1 MSCNCGKPKCNGKC
15 GISPAVLQINNP
27 DECTLFH
34 KVEIPSSMGDSKTNP
49 PKNGAYK
56 NVLLYYEADQT
67 SWLYSSD
74 GIPTQLVNGMT
85 NYEEAQN
92 LPSINN
98 HTLMGNMSGSDLDL
112 QDKLTAGDNIQ
123 IDGTTI
129 SATDTTYDDFVG
141 ATSDAAGEAG
151 LVPAPASGVTEK
163 FLKSDGTWS
172 DTTAFLPYPAS
183 VNTSGTTQQ
192 FIASIQALNA
202 KAGTAF
208 LGTVSLTD
216 LPESM
221 VQEEVMAYVYDNN
234 LIYLTLR
241 SADVA
246 PYIWSCNSYA
256 YRGWEP
262 IDTTTMTVLWA
273 NSTESGATRHL
284 YSDTS
289 MFDAVSMG
297 DIITAAHKGLLF
309 VRLVNPLTPEQYNES
324 VLVNVWVS
332 PNDNDY
338 QVIFTDGNY
347 TYNYGA
353 DALTDTAFAYSSG
366 QYQRKLTAG
375 AGIDITGNTI
385 SVKDPAP
392 EDFFTGNATKT
403 DCGTIAAL
411 DDVLEDN
418 IASLEMSGNTSQKKY
433 IGKNLVYPEA
443 GTTNGIT
450 LVYDSKTGTATAA
463 GTATATWATYAN
475 VTSNIPAGT
484 YTLSLANAAPVGV
497 GIGVRVDGGARVA
510 HPISA
515 GATSVSFTTTGIIT
529 TYDIYFTGLT
539 VGNSYNF
546 SFKVQFE
553 SGGSKTAFEPYRGGA
568 PSPSPSFPSVVEN
581 ISGNSSV
588 KVHGKNVW
596 IYTPENFYVQGANTT
611 YAINSDGSL
620 SVTTTAGQY
629 QQSSFLLNLP
639 DGEYTFSLGSVTS
652 TNTSMN
658 VKRMTLVY
666 SENNTYTTV
675 QHIDAGTP
683 QTVTLSN
690 TDNRLYMLR
699 FWGSYATSISNTST
713 YSGVQIELGNQA
725 SSYEAFKEMEFPL
738 SLGAL
743 NFAKI
748 DSAKDRLYNVGNK
761 WYKHAEVGHKIIDAD
776 VSGIAQ
782 DGTAGTSTAS
792 YSGAFLIMNAAT
804 GVDNTALSSNLGT
817 INSQAISDNTGALS
831 MQDGTFAHRSGT
843 NDRLYFRNSALTGK
857 TGDEVKTI
865 LSGNSGG
872 ADLWYILATAVEE
885 EITDLTLISQLED
898 IRLYSGYNAIML
910 SSDSLNASSL
920 CVSGYNDNWS
930 GNIDDVNDKIDSL
943 EKKIDDKQIKFHSV
957 ATSSATYVIQFPNGK
972 NMVVDMGQSGQW
984 QSTKKAIDSLGI
996 QKFDYAVLTH
1006 FHSDHIGN
1014 IQNFISYY
1022 DMADCKWYVQM
1033 KPDFTNHSAQI
1044 EESESSYDNV
1054 ITLLQLNGVTPI
1066 VPQNESVEVVDED
1079 EGISMRFLNTDA
1091 TIAESYYSR
1100 RVEYH
1105 NVAKINFNDFSLI
1118 TEITYGD
1125 NKILLTGD
1133 IERPVEDVYKD
1144 YVGKV
1149 TIMTAPHHGVN
1160 IDANKQFYYAVA
1172 PEVTICSFVTTS
1184 ATWVNSYYRSFRYIR
1199 EVSNLVVTEYAS
1211 KPDANNLFS
1220 FDVGPKS
1227 YKSYVEDGGITEDS
1241 PFSIID
1247 SYGHVAS
1254 LVYETID
1261 DKATLTL
1268 KDWVNRLPI
1277 GAEAHIPWWSD
1288 LSTTYAQLR
1297 ADIGTLF
1304 PIASNEHGFVMD
1316 IARGHSYITFKIQP
1330 NYSFNNLSYELKCS
1344 MDIWN
1349 THSIDSLKQRMSG
1362 TGLVGSITGEANL
1375 ISELSALPTGTYW
1388 FSYKDPDSL
1397 ILATD
1402 EFYEIRADLVRES
1415 STRNTASLS
1424 GSIRDTGN
1432 HGNACVMGFFD
1443 NSKTIPVKWYN
1454 VTA

>member
-1 MSCNCGKPKCNGKC
+1 MSCNCNKPKCDGKC
-15 GISPAVLQINNP
+15 GISPSVLQINNP
-27 DECTLFH
+27 GDCTLFH
-34 KVEIPSSMGDSKTNP
+34 RVEVPASMGDSITNP
-49 PKNGAYK
+49 PKNGDYR
-56 NVLLYYEADQT
+56 NVLLYYVADGT
-67 SWLYSSD
+67 SWLFSSD
-74 GIPTQLVNGMT
+74 GIPQKLVSGFT
-85 NYEEAQN
+85 DYEDAIN
-92 LPSINN
+92 LPQINGE
-98 HTLMGNMSGSDLDL
+98 TLIGDKSGAELGL
-112 QDKLTAGDNIQ
+112 QDKLIAGDNIQ
-123 IDGTTI
+123 IAADGKTI
-129 SATDTTYDDFVG
+129 SATDTTYGPATDD
-141 ATSDAAGEAG
+141 EIG
-151 LVPAPASGVTEK
+151 LVKPGDGLSVEA
-163 FLKSDGTWS
+163 DGTL
-172 DTTAFLPYPAS
+172 D
-183 VNTSGTTQQ
+183 
-192 FIASIQALNA
+192 
-202 KAGTAF
+202 
-208 LGTVSLTD
+208 
-216 LPESM
+216 
-221 VQEEVMAYVYDNN
+221 
-234 LIYLTLR
+234 
-241 SADVA
+241 
-246 PYIWSCNSYA
+246 
-256 YRGWEP
+256 
-262 IDTTTMTVLWA
+262 ID
-273 NSTESGATRHL
+273 
-284 YSDTS
+284 
-289 MFDAVSMG
+289 
-297 DIITAAHKGLLF
+297 
-309 VRLVNPLTPEQYNES
+309 
-324 VLVNVWVS
+324 
-332 PNDNDY
+332 
-338 QVIFTDGNY
+338 
-347 TYNYGA
+347 
-353 DALTDTAFAYSSG
+353 
-366 QYQRKLTAG
+366 
-375 AGIDITGNTI
+375 
-385 SVKDPAP
+385 DPVP

-403 DCGTIAAL
+403 NCGTIAAL

-418 IASLEMSGNTSQKKY
+418 IASLEVSGNTSQEKY
-433 IGKNLVYPEA
+433 IGKNLVYPGT

-463 GTATATWATYAN
+463 GTATATWATYTN
-475 VTSNIPAGT
+475 ITSNIPAGT

-510 HPISA
+510 YPISA
-515 GATSVSFTTTGIIT
+515 GATSVSFTATGIIT

-553 SGGSKTAFEPYRGGA
+553 SGGSKTAFEPYRGGT
-568 PSPSPSFPSVVEN
+568 PSPSPSFPSAVEN

-596 IYTPENFYVQGANTT
+596 TYTPQNFYGQNANTT
-611 YAINSDGSL
+611 HTINSDGSL

-629 QQSSFLLNLP
+629 QQSAFFLNLP
-639 DGEYTFSLGSVTS
+639 DGEYTFSLGNVTS
-652 TNTSMN
+652 TNSSMN
-658 VKRMTLVY
+658 VKRMSLGY
-666 SENNTYTTV
+666 SENNTFITV

-683 QTVTLSN
+683 KTVTLSD
-690 TDNRLYMLR
+690 TDNRRYVLR

-725 SSYEAFKEMEFPL
+725 SSYEAFKEMKFPL

-792 YSGAFLIMNAAT
+792 YSGAFLIMNTAT

-857 TGDEVKTI
+857 TGEEVKTI

-872 ADLWYILATAVEE
+872 ADLWYVLATAVEE

-930 GNIDDVNDKIDSL
+930 GNIDDINDKIDSL

-984 QSTKKAIDSLGI
+984 QSIKKAIDSLGI
-996 QKFDYAVLTH
+996 KKFDYAILTH

-1014 IQNFISYY
+1014 IQNFISSY

-1144 YVGKV
+1144 SIGKV

-1227 YKSYVEDGGITEDS
+1227 YKSYVEDGGITENS

-1268 KDWVNRLPI
+1268 KDWVDRLPI

-1316 IARGHSYITFKIQP
+1316 IARGHSYITFKLQP
-1330 NYSFNNLSYELKCS
+1330 SYSNNNVEYELKCS
-1344 MDIWN
+1344 MDTWN
-1349 THSIDSLKQRMSG
+1349 THDIDSLKQRMSG
-1362 TGLVGSITGEANL
+1362 KGRLTGGVGETLL
-1375 ISELSALPTGTYW
+1375 IDLLNSLPTGSYY
-1388 FSYKDPDSL
+1388 FSYEDPDST

-1402 EFYEIRADLVRES
+1402 GYYEIHAEVLRES
-1415 STRNTASLS
+1415 STRTTSAMVGVLRTTNDHSK
-1424 GSIRDTGN
+1424 GCI
-1432 HGNACVMGFFD
+1432 MGFFD
-1443 NSKTIPVKWYN
+1443 STSATPQVRWHN